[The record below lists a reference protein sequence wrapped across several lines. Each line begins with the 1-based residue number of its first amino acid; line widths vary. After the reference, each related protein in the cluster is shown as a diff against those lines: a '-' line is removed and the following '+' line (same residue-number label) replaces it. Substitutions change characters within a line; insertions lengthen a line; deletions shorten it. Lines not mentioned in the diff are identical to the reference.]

1 VPSEHFSPA
10 EHALLAPYVTNLDR
24 PVFALQHL
32 PEEVVAVLFAYYSRS
47 RDSLRRNLLKLLS
60 EGDLALLGH
69 QSVAGTAEPDLA
81 QAREK
86 ARQFHEKWVV
96 GYGHACYDEATEVL
110 TDQGW
115 RAWQQVAQ
123 IWEQNGH
130 QTPIRLATLNP
141 DTGFLE
147 YLPPVRIIRAFYRG
161 LMYRV
166 RAKAID
172 LCVTPNHK
180 MWVCPTRTQ
189 LGRRKQNYQL
199 IPAAE
204 LEGVPCVYQLA
215 AKWQGP
221 EPEKLLVGHCL
232 VDACALMRLTG
243 FFIGDGYR
251 DSRYHSAV
259 SFNLRKR
266 REIDFLRQTVYDC
279 GFEWRMHGAKHYVIA
294 TGLGDFLGQCYDEQR
309 RKVVPG
315 SLLQYGPLLLRNL
328 LEGLLHS
335 DGGVDKGHAIY
346 DTTSEVLKDQL
357 YEVALKVG
365 WAANTAIHRNNH
377 PDRKRAQLLYRVHF
391 NQTRLKPEVN
401 KVSYRKQDWW
411 EKYEGFVYCA
421 EMPCNHVLYVRR
433 NSRPV
438 WSGNSVAE
446 HAVAHLAIEDVS
458 IVASKVIED
467 MRLASYTEKSTRYV
481 EFDTG
486 RYYPLPELADTTAA
500 ALYHDTVRFLFTTYT
515 TLLPQVVEAIQT
527 AWPRP
532 PGQSERGYS
541 TACRAKALD
550 LLRYLLPAATLTNLG
565 MTINGRALEHLL
577 TKMLSHPLP
586 EVQQL
591 GALLKDE
598 AMQIM
603 PTLLKYAQPNA
614 YMAETDADMRT
625 LVGELLAHETPT
637 DTASVRLVRAPA
649 EAETELVAALLYG
662 YSQHTWPQVL
672 ARVQTLSW
680 TQKAHVVDTYLR
692 RRGPHDQPLRALEHL
707 SYTFEILVDYGAY
720 RDIHRHR
727 MATQTRQLPAPEHGY
742 SMPEELEHYG
752 FQEVFETCMAR
763 AATTYQQLVTH
774 HPQVASYVL
783 PLAYRCR
790 VLITWNL
797 REMYHFVQLRSA
809 KQGHTSYRQV
819 AQAVYHALAQAHPLL
834 ARYMLVDLQDYALGR
849 LEKRETG
856 SFSA

>member
-1 VPSEHFSPA
+1 VPREHFSPA

-24 PVFALQHL
+24 PVFALQQL

-69 QSVAGTAEPDLA
+69 QSVAGAAEPDLT

-96 GYGHACYDEATEVL
+96 GYGHA
-110 TDQGW
+110 
-115 RAWQQVAQ
+115 
-123 IWEQNGH
+123 
-130 QTPIRLATLNP
+130 
-141 DTGFLE
+141 
-147 YLPPVRIIRAFYRG
+147 
-161 LMYRV
+161 
-166 RAKAID
+166 
-172 LCVTPNHK
+172 
-180 MWVCPTRTQ
+180 
-189 LGRRKQNYQL
+189 
-199 IPAAE
+199 
-204 LEGVPCVYQLA
+204 
-215 AKWQGP
+215 
-221 EPEKLLVGHCL
+221 
-232 VDACALMRLTG
+232 
-243 FFIGDGYR
+243 
-251 DSRYHSAV
+251 
-259 SFNLRKR
+259 
-266 REIDFLRQTVYDC
+266 
-279 GFEWRMHGAKHYVIA
+279 
-294 TGLGDFLGQCYDEQR
+294 
-309 RKVVPG
+309 
-315 SLLQYGPLLLRNL
+315 
-328 LEGLLHS
+328 
-335 DGGVDKGHAIY
+335 
-346 DTTSEVLKDQL
+346 
-357 YEVALKVG
+357 
-365 WAANTAIHRNNH
+365 
-377 PDRKRAQLLYRVHF
+377 
-391 NQTRLKPEVN
+391 
-401 KVSYRKQDWW
+401 
-411 EKYEGFVYCA
+411 
-421 EMPCNHVLYVRR
+421 
-433 NSRPV
+433 
-438 WSGNSVAE
+438 SVAE

-486 RYYPLPELADTTAA
+486 QYYTLPELTGTTAG
-500 ALYHDTVRFLFTTYT
+500 ALYHDTVRFLFATYT
-515 TLLPQVVEAIQT
+515 TLLPQVVAAIQT
-527 AWPRP
+527 AWPRS
-532 PGQSERGYS
+532 PGQTERGYT

-577 TKMLSHPLP
+577 TKMLSHPLQ

-591 GALLKDE
+591 GVLLKDE
-598 AMQIM
+598 AVQIM

-625 LVGELLAHETPT
+625 LVGELLAHEKPT
-637 DTASVRLVRAPA
+637 DTPSVRLVRAPA

-672 ARVQTLSW
+672 ARAQALSW
-680 TQKAHVVDTYLR
+680 TQKEHVVDTYLR

-727 MATQTRQLPAPEHGY
+727 MATQTRQLPVPEHGY
-742 SMPEELEHYG
+742 SVPEELERFG
-752 FQEVFETCMAR
+752 FREVFETCMTR
-763 AATTYQQLVTH
+763 AATAYQQLVAY

-809 KQGHTSYRQV
+809 KQGHTSYRRV
-819 AQAVYHALAQAHPLL
+819 AQAVYHALAKVHPLL
-834 ARYMLVDLQDYALGR
+834 AHYMRVDLQDYALGR